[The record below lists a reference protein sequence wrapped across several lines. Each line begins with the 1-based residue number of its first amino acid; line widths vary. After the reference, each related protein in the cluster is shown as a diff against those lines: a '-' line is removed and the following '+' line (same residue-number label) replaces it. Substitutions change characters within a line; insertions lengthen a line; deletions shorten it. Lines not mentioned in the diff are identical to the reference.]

1 MIPDRDHCV
10 VSSRS
15 DTELDFGKKGKKV
28 RFADALGLALVSV
41 YVIPQ
46 RERGSFKSRC
56 HQKITQ
62 DGDKQAMI
70 LNFLQPITCPDFL
83 QRVERLNVCLE
94 SISFKNCA
102 VLGAVKVRNLAYDK
116 YVFVRYTIDNW
127 KSFKDVQAKYV
138 HGSSNGRTD
147 TFSFEITLNETL
159 ENDCRL
165 EMAFG
170 YEVLGTRF
178 WDNNH
183 GDNYRVKCFSTPRK
197 NHQKELSFCNT
208 LELYR
213 TSRFIGDVG
222 VWF

>member
-1 MIPDRDHCV
+1 MVPETDSCV
-10 VSSRS
+10 VSSKS
-15 DTELDFGKKGKKV
+15 DSDLDFCKKGKKV
-28 RFADALGLALVSV
+28 RFADALGLSLVSV

-46 RERGSFKSRC
+46 RKQQSLRNRGLR
-56 HQKITQ
+56 QITPNE
-62 DGDKQAMI
+62 DKQALI
-70 LNFLQPITCPDFL
+70 LNFMQPICCPDFA

-102 VLGAVKVRNLAYDK
+102 VLGAIKVRNLAYDK
-116 YVFVRYTIDNW
+116 HVFVRYTIDSWNT
-127 KSFKDVQAKYV
+127 FQDLQANYM

-147 TFSFEITLNETL
+147 SFSFEISLNEAL
-159 ENDCRL
+159 ENECRL

-183 GDNYRVKCFSTPRK
+183 GDNYRVKCFSTRPK
-197 NHQKELSFCNT
+197 IQHQFNFCNT

-213 TSRFIGDVG
+213 RSRSIGDVG